1 LGSVKNSRL
10 KVPPSRPMPES
21 PAPPKGARKSLMKK
35 QLTQTVPAFRAA
47 AARWARDRFSVKTIA
62 FRP

>member
-1 LGSVKNSRL
+1 
-10 KVPPSRPMPES
+10 
-21 PAPPKGARKSLMKK
+21 MKK

-47 AARWARDRFSVKTIA
+47 AARCARDRFWVKTMA